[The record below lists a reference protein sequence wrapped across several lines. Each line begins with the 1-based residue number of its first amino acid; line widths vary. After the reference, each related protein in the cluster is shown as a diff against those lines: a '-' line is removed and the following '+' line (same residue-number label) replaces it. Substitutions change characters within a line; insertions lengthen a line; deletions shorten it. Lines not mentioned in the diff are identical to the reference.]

1 MLLQD
6 SPVLDMNYVSKSVF
20 EKILTLVLEERF
32 PEIESL
38 TEHQRRALVAVINR
52 KDAILPT
59 GYGKLYQAAECLAF
73 RLTYERVV
81 LLSTT
86 DVNSILEI
94 LATNEIH
101 MEQWKRQHAKQSTDL
116 PANNHIC
123 IMWCQNDQKEE

>member
-32 PEIESL
+32 PEIESP
-38 TEHQRRALVAVINR
+38 TEHQRKALVAVINR

-73 RLTYERVV
+73 RLTYEQLV

-86 DVNSILEI
+86 DVKSILEI

-101 MEQWKRQHAKQSTDL
+101 MEQWKR
-116 PANNHIC
+116 
-123 IMWCQNDQKEE
+123 